1 MIKISLECENIILK
15 ILYTEKIILLST
27 FPKFTKTKILLHHPN
42 SPSVPTT
49 FDSCVSLSSIAAQ
62 QNFVKYTEVIISKET
77 KILSLQLWK
86 FKRFI
91 YFGVN
96 VVIHVAASQFVFL
109 SESLIV
115 LATL

>member
-27 FPKFTKTKILLHHPN
+27 FPKFTKTKILLHHPD

-62 QNFVKYTEVIISKET
+62 QNFVKHTEVIISKET
-77 KILSLQLWK
+77 KILSLQQWK
-86 FKRFI
+86 FKDLFI
-91 YFGVN
+91 LASMLSFMAQLHNLYFSPKV
-96 VVIHVAASQFVFL
+96 
-109 SESLIV
+109 
-115 LATL
+115 